1 MFDDG
6 EHACQNDT
14 NIIIHFFGSLCS
26 LFSVTSIKVT
36 EKVYT
41 RAAVKEIF
49 NHRLL
54 VILSEVNGTS
64 FLLYGIDTGRS
75 KKAKW
80 THAVISKKTTFLC
93 RKNYIWI

>member
-1 MFDDG
+1 MLVLTSNLSLTNTNEMFDDG

-26 LFSVTSIKVT
+26 LFPVTSIKVT

-41 RAAVKEIF
+41 RAAVKETF

-64 FLLYGIDTGRS
+64 FLLWDRYG
-75 KKAKW
+75 KE
-80 THAVISKKTTFLC
+80 
-93 RKNYIWI
+93 

>member
-26 LFSVTSIKVT
+26 IISVTSLEVT
-36 EKVYT
+36 EKGYT
-41 RAAVKEIF
+41 RAVVKQTF
-49 NHRLL
+49 NQYLL

-64 FLLYGIDTGRS
+64 FLPWDRWG
-75 KKAKW
+75 KE
-80 THAVISKKTTFLC
+80 
-93 RKNYIWI
+93 